1 MIKFF
6 RRIRYD
12 LMEKNKTGKPA
23 WPVGRYLKYAIG
35 EIILVVI
42 GILIA
47 IQINNWNEQR
57 KSNLKTTVFLKS
69 LKNDLKS
76 DFIQMDSI
84 YGFRKQR
91 ENVFESL
98 THEIESYSEGN
109 KRRIDSLYS
118 ETQGLYQTFFP
129 TVGAYNGA
137 LNSGTFEELNNEELK
152 ESIRNL
158 YERYYKRLSYNGELL
173 DERVEK
179 ISWERI
185 NFFDKGKSTIFD
197 LAAIQSG
204 KLMGQTEYLRRTNT
218 IYIQLLSKIK
228 NQIKQ
233 VVNLI
238 EKELKEE

>member
-6 RRIRYD
+6 RNIRQRT
-12 LMEKNKTGKPA
+12 LTENKLNK
-23 WPVGRYLKYAIG
+23 YLLYALG
-35 EIILVVI
+35 EIVLVVF

-47 IQINNWNEQR
+47 LQINNWNERR
-57 KSNLKTTVFLKS
+57 KSSLKTTVFLRS

-84 YGFRKQR
+84 YRFRMQR

-98 THEIESYSEGN
+98 THEIESYSEEN
-109 KRRIDSLYS
+109 KSRIDSLYS
-118 ETQGLYQTFFP
+118 ETQGRNPTFFP

-152 ESIRNL
+152 EAIRNL

-185 NFFDKGKSTIFD
+185 IFFDRGKSTIFD
-197 LAAIQSG
+197 LSAIQSG

-218 IYIQLLSKIK
+218 IYIELLNTNK

-238 EKELKEE
+238 EKEIKED